1 MFVKILNVVLSAC
14 LVVLIVMTTVCSY
27 KNRKETEL
35 DRKIKLSRVE
45 FILSILGFL
54 VCLAEIVLTGDIV
67 IWIIYAVFWTF
78 NIFISK
84 MQLDMYKDMKR
95 LIKDFLDFL
104 FMQGIIGEEGLDF
117 IQFGDN
123 ENAEPEEEEDNDSIQ

>member
-14 LVVLIVMTTVCSY
+14 LVVLIVMITVCSY

-67 IWIIYAVFWTF
+67 IWIICAVFWTF

-104 FMQGIIGEEGLDF
+104 FMHGIIGEEGLDF

-123 ENAEPEEEEDNDSIQ
+123 ENAEPKEEEDNDSIQ